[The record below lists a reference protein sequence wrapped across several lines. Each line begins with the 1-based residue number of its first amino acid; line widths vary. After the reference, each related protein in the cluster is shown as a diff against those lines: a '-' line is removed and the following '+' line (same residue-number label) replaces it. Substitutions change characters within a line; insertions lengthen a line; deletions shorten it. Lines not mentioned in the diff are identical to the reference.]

1 MWSYISTVGSL
12 KYRKSDTFWLICIL
26 FLLAQPPLLGIGIF
40 FSPPGS
46 VPTLC
51 DALECLLYD
60 TKIVLCTYCSDLAAG
75 WLIFSKPNLAVVNL
89 YCWFFFLLQPYPI
102 SENWVSFGFV
112 LLMPTSHQVQESH
125 RVSSTCI
132 CMHQSCSVLIL
143 RFLTVQIK
151 EDWLLYLLFVVQGTS
166 PWRCTS
172 PG

>member
-1 MWSYISTVGSL
+1 MLSVLYHRVFLEGVLLPACFTSSL
-12 KYRKSDTFWLICIL
+12 VW
-26 FLLAQPPLLGIGIF
+26 QP
-40 FSPPGS
+40 S

-75 WLIFSKPNLAVVNL
+75 WLIISKPNLAVVNL

-172 PG
+172 PGVQGTSPWRCTSPG